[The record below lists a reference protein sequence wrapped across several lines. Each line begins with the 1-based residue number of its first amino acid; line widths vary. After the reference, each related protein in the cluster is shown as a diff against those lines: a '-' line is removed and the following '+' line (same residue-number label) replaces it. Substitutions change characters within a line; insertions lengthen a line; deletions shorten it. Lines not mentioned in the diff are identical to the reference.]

1 MADDW
6 ESKHAA
12 INSYECWKLAIS
24 ELRKRRLEELAMQ
37 TTAEEKLFDFISQM
51 LKDHEP
57 GEIIS
62 ALELR
67 LMAMKEE
74 YGDG

>member
-1 MADDW
+1 
-6 ESKHAA
+6 
-12 INSYECWKLAIS
+12 
-24 ELRKRRLEELAMQ
+24 MQ
-37 TTAEEKLFDFISQM
+37 DMDEKLSDWIGDM
-51 LKDHEP
+51 LKDGADP
-57 GEIIS
+57 QAIIS

>member
-1 MADDW
+1 MADEW

-24 ELRKRRLEELAMQ
+24 ELRKGRLEELAMDVD
-37 TTAEEKLFDFISQM
+37 EKLSDWIGDM
-51 LKDHEP
+51 LKDGASP
-57 GEIIS
+57 DAIIS

>member
-1 MADDW
+1 MADEW
-6 ESKHAA
+6 EHAA

-24 ELRKRRLEELAMQ
+24 ELRKRRLEELAMDVD
-37 TTAEEKLFDFISQM
+37 EKLSDWIGDM
-51 LKDHEP
+51 LKDGASPEA
-57 GEIIS
+57 IIS

>member
-1 MADDW
+1 MADEW

-24 ELRKRRLEELAMQ
+24 ELRKRRLEELAMDVD
-37 TTAEEKLFDFISQM
+37 EKLSDWIGDM
-51 LKDHEP
+51 LKDGASP
-57 GEIIS
+57 DAIIS